1 MADLRSRNHRNLRVR
16 PIGTIGVRPH
26 PAGGHPYPV
35 RDRSCGVDELRPV
48 GPFGSEN
55 EAKSQTGGRYSLKV
69 EHNSLKGLSTPSTP
83 LEVRRFDIIPHSI
96 GNAVPFQTKTLHK
109 IWSRRPPS
117 SLLFKCLPRT
127 LDSRHHELR
136 ERESFFPIFLIFRL
150 FGSNKGVKTCQQPTR
165 FFPGPRSLR
174 KSYDIL
180 QPNSLPLA
188 PTNLINP
195 TSQMKRFLNP
205 VRGGLLIKSRHQSM
219 PKAAPKPHHSDSKA
233 CGRVASQSPA

>member
-1 MADLRSRNHRNLRVR
+1 MADLRSQNHRNLRVR

-136 ERESFFPIFLIFRL
+136 EREREFLSHLSDLSAFW
-150 FGSNKGVKTCQQPTR
+150 QQQRRQNLPTAD
-165 FFPGPRSLR
+165 PLLPRSSQFEEILR
-174 KSYDIL
+174 YPSTKLSTIGPYQFDQSYF
-180 QPNSLPLA
+180 PNEE
-188 PTNLINP
+188 
-195 TSQMKRFLNP
+195 
-205 VRGGLLIKSRHQSM
+205 V
-219 PKAAPKPHHSDSKA
+219 
-233 CGRVASQSPA
+233 SQSS